1 MAYTG
6 MASTFK
12 TIGGVTQPNQYLFS
26 IENLATSGTVVSI
39 RRLLVQMDATAV
51 LTAVMPLIRSVR
63 HGTPSAGGTTLAKG
77 SFDLT
82 QASSTL
88 VQCRGATASDLGTAV
103 TLTPVTLGAVQWQQF
118 GMRMHTAVGQVLAP
132 DFDML
137 PIIVADVNFNYKLA
151 AGEGLSVYYTTP
163 TTTSNPATNFYF
175 VNCVWSE
182 T

>member
-6 MASTFK
+6 MVTTFK
-12 TIGGVTQPNQYLFS
+12 TIGGLTQPNQYLFS
-26 IENLATSGTVVSI
+26 VENLATSGTVVTI

-51 LTAVMPLIRSVR
+51 LTAVMPLVR
-63 HGTPSAGGTTLAKG
+63 TVRTGTPATGGTTLAKG

-88 VQCRGATASDLGTAV
+88 VQCRGATASDLGAAV
-103 TLTPVTLGAVQWQQF
+103 TLTPATLGTVQWQQF
-118 GMRMHTAVGQVLAP
+118 GMRMHTVVGQVLAP

-137 PIIVADVNFNYKLA
+137 PSLVADTNYNYKLA
-151 AGEGLSVYYTTP
+151 AGEGLSVYFTTP
-163 TTTSNPATNFYF
+163 TTTSNPTTNFYF